1 MKPARPGPSGLYAEL
16 LPAAKVRWLAAALA
30 ALSVLPVAAS
40 PPLWELTMDRSV
52 VRIAGSLHY
61 LREDDYPLPPIL
73 RRAYAEADR
82 VAVEYE
88 TASGKPPVDPRV
100 LTRQVPRAGRLKPA
114 GELRRNLSTAEFT
127 ALRRLATERGFDV
140 DRLDDLRP
148 WFAGMYVIDRKLEE
162 AGFRSDLGLDNKVLE
177 WAREDGKPVISLESR
192 LEQRRLF
199 NGLSVSEQVEFLMQS
214 LRDAPRMGDAMASVV
229 ASWRDGDLESLE
241 ASLLD
246 NLKRR
251 PDEYRHFAVDRNR
264 RWRDRL
270 TELPDDGS
278 NYLVIVG
285 TLHLLGDDSLIAQLR
300 EQGFKVRRIEK
311 PDEFG
316 SGGVHAGQGR

>member
-1 MKPARPGPSGLYAEL
+1 MKPARPGHAGLYVEL
-16 LPAAKVRWLAAALA
+16 CCAAKARWLAAALL
-30 ALSVLPVAAS
+30 ALSALPAAAS

-61 LREDDYPLPPIL
+61 LREDDYPLPAIL

-82 VAVEYE
+82 VVVEHD
-88 TASGKPPVDPRV
+88 TSGGKSSVDPRV

-140 DRLDDLRP
+140 ERLDDLRP
-148 WFAGMYVIDRKLEE
+148 WFAGIYVIDRKLEE
-162 AGFRSDLGLDNKVLE
+162 AGFRSGLGLDNKVVE
-177 WAREDGKPVISLESR
+177 WAREDGKPIISLESR
-192 LEQRRLF
+192 SEQRRLF
-199 NGLSVSEQVEFLMQS
+199 NGVSVSEQVEFLMQS
-214 LRDAPRMGDAMASVV
+214 LRDAPRMGDAMANVV
-229 ASWRDGDLESLE
+229 SNWRDGDLERLE

-264 RWRDRL
+264 RWLDRL

-285 TLHLLGDDSLIAQLR
+285 TLHLLGDESLVALLR
-300 EQGFKVRRIEK
+300 EHGFEVRRIEK
-311 PDEFG
+311 PDELG
-316 SGGVHAGQGR
+316 SGAARAGQGW